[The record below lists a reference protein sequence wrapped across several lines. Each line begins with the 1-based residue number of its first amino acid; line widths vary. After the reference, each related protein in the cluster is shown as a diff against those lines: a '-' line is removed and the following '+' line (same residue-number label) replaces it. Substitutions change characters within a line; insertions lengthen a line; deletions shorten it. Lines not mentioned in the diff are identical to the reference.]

1 MFSMLNT
8 IFYVSRSIEVNL
20 RGNG

>member
-1 MFSMLNT
+1 MFSMLKT
-8 IFYVSRSIEVNL
+8 IFYVGRSIEVNL